1 MAQEILPFAERRAS
15 KKKRCPSVAA
25 AGLSAKALVGLG
37 GMAGAIGGM
46 LISKVVGW
54 ILTTTGSY
62 VPIFIIAG
70 SAYMLALLII
80 HLLVPK
86 LEPARLA

>member
-1 MAQEILPFAERRAS
+1 MFPRQAVG
-15 KKKRCPSVAA
+15 SV
-25 AGLSAKALVGLG
+25 VGIG

-46 LISKVVGW
+46 LISKIVGY
-54 ILTTTGSY
+54 ILQFTGSY

-70 SAYMLALLII
+70 STYLIALLII

-86 LEPARLA
+86 LEPAPLFDSEGLKPAT